1 MGYHPS
7 SIASENRSR
16 RLHQMAKFASK
27 RSTSK
32 TNASSNGSVTQSNG
46 TIQAVDL
53 PVGVAARVA
62 ESVQPLVEL
71 RNREALE
78 PRIQRIR
85 EQIASELKQS
95 ERRGAELRREA
106 VQRVQPLRDR
116 VGEQVGWVRERIA
129 ALR

>member
-1 MGYHPS
+1 M
-7 SIASENRSR
+7 A
-16 RLHQMAKFASK
+16 RLATKSK
-27 RSTSK
+27 K
-32 TNASSNGSVTQSNG
+32 NGSISTPTTNG

-53 PVGVAARVA
+53 PVGVAARAA
-62 ESVQPLVEL
+62 ESVRPLVEL
-71 RNREALE
+71 RSREVRE

-85 EQIASELKQS
+85 DQIATELKQS

-116 VGEQVGWVRERIA
+116 VGEQVDRVRERIS